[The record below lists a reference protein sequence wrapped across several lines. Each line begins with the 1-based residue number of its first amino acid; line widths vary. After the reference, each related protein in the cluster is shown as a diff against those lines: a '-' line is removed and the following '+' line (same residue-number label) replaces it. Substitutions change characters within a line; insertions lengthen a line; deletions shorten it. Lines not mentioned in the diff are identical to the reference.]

1 MLISIIANSNCYC
14 MHYFLFTFWF
24 LLGLSFLFIMVS
36 LKNISCFTFYFYL
49 FTLKICSHL
58 QGEMISSAERRGFFN
73 FALFIYVFIIEL
85 NNFLYKSLKAPEFC
99 LKYVINLNFINI
111 PINMKFEFYQYPNK
125 YELICCEILSS

>member
-1 MLISIIANSNCYC
+1 

-58 QGEMISSAERRGFFN
+58 QGEMVSSAEQRGFSKKN
-73 FALFIYVFIIEL
+73 FPFSSSS
-85 NNFLYKSLKAPEFC
+85 SLKS
-99 LKYVINLNFINI
+99 KNSNLQQ
-111 PINMKFEFYQYPNK
+111 E
-125 YELICCEILSS
+125 LSSPSFIRD